1 VNTVIG
7 ILCDRDGLAST
18 GYLAQGPL
26 GPEVRTRAWAT
37 PSGEVCE
44 EQPST
49 IPVDYCHDGRKLG
62 EVRYLERDEHGRL
75 WCVAEVEAQPYV
87 NVEVG
92 DDVVPVATPMYF
104 SVDRIGTADYRDLI
118 LRSVSITA
126 SPARVGAR
134 SLPLQWWPGG
144 IDSRSGWHTD
154 TITRGLLNRA
164 AESKLRH
171 RHNEPLRVHDW
182 NYREAWRTREDAKPL
197 GSWRP
202 GGSGHVLSVS

>member
-1 VNTVIG
+1 VNTVVG
-7 ILCDRDGLAST
+7 VLCDRDGLAST

-37 PSGEVCE
+37 PSGEVRE
-44 EQPST
+44 EQAPT

-104 SVDRIGTADYRDLI
+104 SVDRKHDPGYTNLLI
-118 LRSVSITA
+118 RSVAITA

-134 SLPLQWWPGG
+134 SQPLQWWPG
-144 IDSRSGWHTD
+144 DLSDRSGWT
-154 TITRGLLNRA
+154 TNPVTRQLLNRA

-171 RHNEPLRVHDW
+171 RSGEPLRVHDW
-182 NYREAWRTREDAKPL
+182 NWREMWRTRQEAKPS
-197 GSWRP
+197 GRWRH